1 MLINREIAQQS
12 VRFAIRP
19 RSCYNYRCMSS
30 NDPLQARV
38 GAVRLCPHC
47 GTRVAQKAQTCFFC
61 GALLDNAPQR
71 RFHMPW
77 ADLILFAVI
86 GTVLTLWWL
95 RAPQM
100 SIKEVAA
107 DDSPSSAVV
116 AALTPPAL
124 AALIADDVATAT
136 PVPPT
141 AVPTDTPS
149 PTATLPAEPPRYTVK
164 AGDTVDAIARQF
176 NSTIADIIQANGLGA
191 NARLNVG
198 QVLIVPVPGG
208 TGGAGP
214 TATPT
219 GDMLIY
225 SVQAGDTVSG
235 IAEKF
240 NSRID
245 WILQANKMDG
255 SAILRI
261 GQSLLVPLSPM
272 TPTPSPTPNVTPQ
285 PPTPTPVPT
294 LGAPALLSPADG
306 SIVTGQEAVLLSWTS
321 VGTLGADE
329 WYVVIVRKSGSLTPL
344 ITWWSKNT
352 TWRLPA
358 TYRDPSGTD
367 TDIIWRVQV
376 RKGSPDNA
384 GEPISPASVE
394 RRFTWR

>member
-1 MLINREIAQQS
+1 
-12 VRFAIRP
+12 
-19 RSCYNYRCMSS
+19 
-30 NDPLQARV
+30 
-38 GAVRLCPHC
+38 
-47 GTRVAQKAQTCFFC
+47 
-61 GALLDNAPQR
+61 
-71 RFHMPW
+71 MPW

-149 PTATLPAEPPRYTVK
+149 PTATLPVEPPRYTVK

-219 GDMLIY
+219 GGMLIY

-245 WILQANKMDG
+245 WILQANKMDV

-261 GQSLLVPLSPM
+261 GQSLLVPLNPM
-272 TPTPSPTPNVTPQ
+272 TPTSSPTPNVTPQ

-329 WYVVIVRKSGSLTPL
+329 WYVVIVRQSGSLTPL
-344 ITWWSKNT
+344 TTWWSKNT

-376 RKGSPDNA
+376 RKGSPDNP